1 MNCVAHPKREVA
13 RGLVRGGLTTFARFA
28 VMHGT
33 VSGPATAEQREV
45 LDALHRGYDMTRHT
59 RADSPQA
66 DLLTPAFVDRYAVA
80 GPPAECIGRL
90 RELAA
95 LGLDKFVVIGP
106 TAGADRDADRA
117 AEERF
122 AAEVLP
128 AFA

>member
-1 MNCVAHPKREVA
+1 VA

-33 VSGPATAEQREV
+33 VSGPATAEQRKV
-45 LDALHRGYDMTRHT
+45 FDALHQGYHMTQHT

-66 DLLTPAFVDRYAVA
+66 ELLTPAFIDRYAVV
-80 GPPAECIGRL
+80 GPPEACVSRL
-90 RELAA
+90 RELVA

-106 TAGADRDADRA
+106 TAGADRDAARE
-117 AEERF
+117 AEQCF

-128 AFA
+128 AFASA